1 MEKGFFTKMLNAF
14 LQTVFTW
21 QRKRGRR
28 LGIKNGQT
36 GAISFLQRA
45 TGALTWSFALLT
57 AFEEELPPGEA
68 SRLWNA
74 LRRGA
79 PLQC

>member
-28 LGIKNGQT
+28 LGIKNGHT

-45 TGALTWSFALLT
+45 TGALTVMIPTKYTPLLPSCNY
-57 AFEEELPPGEA
+57 LKR
-68 SRLWNA
+68 S
-74 LRRGA
+74 
-79 PLQC
+79 C